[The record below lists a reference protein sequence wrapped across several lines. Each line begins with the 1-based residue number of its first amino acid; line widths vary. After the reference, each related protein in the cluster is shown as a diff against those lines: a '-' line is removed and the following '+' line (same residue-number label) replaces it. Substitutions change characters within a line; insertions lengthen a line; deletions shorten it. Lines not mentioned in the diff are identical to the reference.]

1 MGIYDQL
8 ATLEKTPPVASP
20 EPAKTP
26 EPAPTEPLP
35 QPEKQALVK
44 SRPQPVKVAKLNP
57 KLPLDTRRSRQR
69 IIIRVSMEIYQD
81 QYQVL
86 KQVSLTAQLAGDDL
100 SMSEMVRE
108 ALDNYLTEKNLTHET
123 SRGTA

>member
-1 MGIYDQL
+1 MGIFDQL
-8 ATLEKTPPVASP
+8 ATLDQTSPVASP
-20 EPAKTP
+20 EPAKPPVPIPTQQRAEA
-26 EPAPTEPLP
+26 EPKPP
-35 QPEKQALVK
+35 VK
-44 SRPQPVKVAKLNP
+44 SRMLPVKRPQLNP

-86 KQVSLTAQLAGDDL
+86 KQVSLSAQLEGDDL

-108 ALDNYLTEKNLTHET
+108 ALDDYLTAKNL
-123 SRGTA
+123 